1 LPWLTYGE
9 ALEIIV
15 KRYQRENRVIVDDTQ
30 KTMFE
35 EVA

>member
-1 LPWLTYGE
+1 
-9 ALEIIV
+9 LEIIV
-15 KRYQRENRVIVDDTQ
+15 KRYQRENRMIVDDTQ